1 MKYFIKAEEISK
13 IKRNFNALYDD
24 EVGFLSKYKVTFSNF
39 EPHYQ
44 CYNGYEFIMK
54 YYDSEVGIKNLQFKF
69 KFGYSKPLVE
79 NTLYLSFG
87 TNDELF
93 MRNISVKMSSAK
105 FKYFDGI
112 FSQANSGCITLEEV
126 PNTLSKGVF
135 FDFVNVNSLIN
146 KGPFYL
152 LISDEPID
160 TDPDFENEYNF
171 QEEMHRKAIDEI
183 IDSVIKEKEEKKEY
197 KNFTEFREEFMKERR
212 EEKKNGYMA

>member
-1 MKYFIKAEEISK
+1 MRYIIKAEEISK
-13 IKRNFNALYDD
+13 IKRNFNALYDETD
-24 EVGFLSKYKVTFSNF
+24 GFLSKYKVTFSDF

-54 YYDSEVGIKNLQFKF
+54 YYDSEIGIKDLQFKF

-93 MRNISVKMSSAK
+93 MRNISVKMSNAK

-112 FSQANSGCITLEEV
+112 FSQANSGYITLKEV
-126 PNTLSKGVF
+126 PNTLSKGVT
-135 FDFVNVNSLIN
+135 FDFDNVDTLIN

-160 TDPDFENEYNF
+160 NDPEFEKEYNY

-183 IDSVIKEKEEKKEY
+183 IDSVIKENDEKKEY
-197 KNFTEFREEFMKERR
+197 KNLAEFKEEFMENVRKEER
-212 EEKKNGYMA
+212 K

>member
-1 MKYFIKAEEISK
+1 MRYIIKAEEISK
-13 IKRNFNALYDD
+13 IKRNFNALYDETD
-24 EVGFLSKYKVTFSNF
+24 GFLSKYKVTFSDF

-54 YYDSEVGIKNLQFKF
+54 YYDSEIGIKDLQFKF

-93 MRNISVKMSSAK
+93 MRNISVKMSNAK

-112 FSQANSGCITLEEV
+112 FSQANSGYITLKEV
-126 PNTLSKGVF
+126 PNILSKGVV
-135 FDFVNVNSLIN
+135 FDFDNVDTLIN

-160 TDPDFENEYNF
+160 NDPEFEKEYNY
-171 QEEMHRKAIDEI
+171 QEEMHWKAIDEI
-183 IDSVIKEKEEKKEY
+183 IDSVIKENEEKKEY
-197 KNFTEFREEFMKERR
+197 KNFAEFKEEFMENVRKEK
-212 EEKKNGYMA
+212 EK